1 MLRLTL
7 RTLLAYL
14 DDTLEPA
21 QARDIGKK
29 VAESDFAQETVE
41 RIKTVTRRRRLSA
54 PPVEADDQSAD
65 PNAIAEYLDNVLP
78 GEQVAEL
85 EQASL
90 DNDMKLAEVAAC
102 HQILTLVLGEPA
114 KVPPTARRRM
124 YRLVTGP
131 EAIPYRQPAAASAPV
146 AGVATPEAVDEYH
159 DHDDDLL
166 GTFLGPRKVL
176 WLVGLTLAA
185 GLLAVS
191 VWLAIPPAP
200 PAPGPGYVAVLPSRP
215 EPAKPV
221 IAPPVK
227 KPEVVV
233 EPKPE
238 PVVPKPAA
246 VEPEP
251 GPEPREV
258 AGGPAV
264 APPPVREP
272 DPERRPIAA
281 YDTPREP
288 FLAQQRDTGRWVR
301 VDPVNPKVST
311 TDALLALPGFHPQL
325 ALDGGV
331 RLELWGSVPEHL
343 PLPLS
348 ESRVTLH
355 VPAQGLDA
363 DLTLH
368 AGRVFVTAPKAD
380 RPVVVRVRFR
390 DEAWDVT
397 LGTKDTEVGIDLI
410 GEPARGLFPDRDI
423 VESPRALA
431 YLGVVTGLASVRAG
445 FVRSGDLGAGA
456 KWKWDSKGGRP
467 GPAPKADPDEAG
479 VPNRWVKVPPNTP
492 AAKEAAAAVAEMGR
506 RVGVGAGPFEPE
518 FAQTLKD
525 PTESISRRVLAT
537 WMLAAVD
544 DRLAYLVD
552 ALEVDAPLVRDAAA
566 KALQHWVAQ
575 DPNRANLLNQVLG
588 MKATLTDV
596 QRNRIATQVRLPVL
610 PVPADGMNQLFDLL
624 GADRLAIREL
634 VRLQL
639 ARLDPAGAKEFRYD
653 AAGDQRGTQASNWK
667 ESWNRRAAKGKG

>member
-21 QARDIGKK
+21 QAKDIGKK

-65 PNAIAEYLDNVLP
+65 PNTIAEYLDNVLP
-78 GEQVAEL
+78 GEQVGEL
-85 EQASL
+85 EQAAL

-146 AGVATPEAVDEYH
+146 AGVAIPEAVDEFH

-176 WLVGLTLAA
+176 WIVGLTLAA
-185 GLLAVS
+185 GLLAIS

-200 PAPGPGYVAVLPSRP
+200 PAPGPGYVAVLPTRP
-215 EPAKPV
+215 ETTKTIV
-221 IAPPVK
+221 APPVK

-251 GPEPREV
+251 GPPPREV
-258 AGGPAV
+258 GFAGPAV
-264 APPPVREP
+264 APPAVREP

-281 YDTPREP
+281 YDAPLEP
-288 FLAQQRDTGRWVR
+288 FLAQQRDTGRWAR
-301 VDPVNPKVST
+301 LDAGARVST

-331 RLELWGSVPEHL
+331 RLELWGNVPDHL
-343 PLPLS
+343 PLALS

-368 AGRVFVTAPKAD
+368 AGRVFITAPKAD
-380 RPVVVRVRFR
+380 RPIIVRVRFR

-397 LGTKDTEVGIDLI
+397 LGTRDTEVGIDLI
-410 GEPARGLFPDRDI
+410 GEPARGVFDRDL
-423 VESPRALA
+423 VETPRALA

-456 KWKWDSKGGRP
+456 RWKWDSKGGRP

-492 AAKEAAAAVAEMGR
+492 AGKETAAAVTEMAR
-506 RVGVGAGPFEPE
+506 RIGVGAGPFEPD
-518 FAQTLKD
+518 FAATLKD

-544 DRLAYLVD
+544 GLAYLVD
-552 ALEVDAPLVRDAAA
+552 ALEVDAPVVRDAAA

-575 DPNRANLLNQVLG
+575 DPSRANALNQVLA

-596 QRNRIATQVRLPVL
+596 QRARIAAFVRLPVP
-610 PVPADGMNQLFDLL
+610 PVPADGMDQLFELL

-639 ARLDPAGAKEFRYD
+639 ARLDPAGAKESRYD
-653 AAGDQRGTQASNWK
+653 AGSDQRGAQAQAWK
-667 ESWNRRAAKGKG
+667 DSWKRRAAKGK